1 MADLFP
7 ADPTPFKFWDHQ
19 TAAIEALRDGA
30 RAGHRAQVVMAPT
43 GSGKSRIAAFLLH
56 ESNRKYRHAAFICDR
71 NNLVDQFSDTLV
83 EFGIPHGVTQGKHPR
98 TDRHARIQV
107 CSAQTIEKREFFPEM
122 ELMIVDEAHDMRKS
136 ITDAIKLRPKL
147 RVIGLSATPFAK
159 GMGDVYSNLIN
170 VCTTDELIESTVLAP
185 LKIYAARSLD
195 MTGAKVVAGEW
206 AESEIEKRGMQIVGD
221 IVTEW
226 VAKTNQ
232 HFGRPVKTIVF
243 SANVAHGAEI
253 CRNFNAAGYNFQQV
267 SYDDG
272 NADKRRDL
280 IEEFRKPDS
289 TITGLV
295 ACEVFTKGFDVPDI
309 LCGIAARPYRKS
321 LSSHIQQLG
330 RVMRSSPGKE
340 YGLWLDHCG
349 NVMRFA
355 KDTAEIFAHGLR
367 SLEEGKAHDSVVR
380 KDPTEAEV
388 KDIKCSCGFVL
399 PPACKSCP
407 ACGKERAQRSLV
419 ETVSGVMEELGAGG
433 KPLAGYLKDKSSVW
447 RQLCCLAIERKPK
460 DPDAARKFALA
471 QFKNLY
477 GCWPKQDFSTSN
489 LEAPTTELKGKVQSL
504 LIRRAHAVGRA
515 NAVR

>member
-1 MADLFP
+1 VADLF
-7 ADPTPFKFWDHQ
+7 ATDPKPFSFWDHQ
-19 TAAIEALRDGA
+19 TAAIEALREGA
-30 RAGHRAQVVMAPT
+30 RAGHRSQVVMAPT

-56 ESNRKYRHAAFICDR
+56 ESNRKYRKAAFLCDR
-71 NNLVDQFSDTLV
+71 NNLVDQFSDTLL
-83 EFGIPHGVTQGKHPR
+83 EFGIPHGVTQGKHKR
-98 TDRHARIQV
+98 TDRQSRIQV

-147 RVIGLSATPFAK
+147 TVIGLTATPFAN
-159 GMGDVYSNLIN
+159 GMTDVYSNLIN
-170 VCTTDELIESTVLAP
+170 VCTTDELIESGVLAP

-206 AESEIEKRGMQIVGD
+206 TDGEIEKRGMQIIGD
-221 IVTEW
+221 IVSEW
-226 VAKTNQ
+226 VSKTNM

-243 SANVAHGAEI
+243 SASVAHGAEI

-267 SYDDG
+267 SYQDG
-272 NADKRRDL
+272 NDDQRKAL
-280 IEEFRKPDS
+280 INEFRKPDS
-289 TITGLV
+289 SITGLV
-295 ACEVFTKGFDVPDI
+295 ACEVFVKGFDIPDI

-321 LSSHIQQLG
+321 LSSHIQQMG
-330 RVMRSSPGKE
+330 RVMRSAPGKDF
-340 YGLWLDHCG
+340 GLWLDHCG
-349 NVMRFA
+349 NVLRFA
-355 KDTAEIFAHGLR
+355 KDTADVFANGLQ
-367 SLEEGKAHDSVVR
+367 SLDDGKGRDSVAR

-388 KDIKCSCGFVL
+388 KEMKCSCGFVL
-399 PPACKSCP
+399 PPKCKACP
-407 ACGKERAQRSLV
+407 ACGKERLSRSLI

-433 KPLAGYLKDKSSVW
+433 KPLAGYLKDKNSVW

-477 GCWPKQDFSTSN
+477 GCWPKHDFSTIN

-504 LIRRAHAVGRA
+504 LIRRAHQVGRA
-515 NAVR
+515 NAV